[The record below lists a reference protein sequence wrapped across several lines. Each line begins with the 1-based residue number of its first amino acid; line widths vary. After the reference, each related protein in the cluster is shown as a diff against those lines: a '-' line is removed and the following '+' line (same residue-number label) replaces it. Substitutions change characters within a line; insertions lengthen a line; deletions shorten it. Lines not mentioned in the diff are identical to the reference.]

1 MKTSTAFVVSLGLA
15 CLPLALAHAHS
26 PNSHLKRNL
35 KRSPQYYGSGS
46 AYGGA
51 MGGMGAMSEMGGMGG
66 SAMFE
71 QASASD
77 SMGVG
82 MGMSASLG
90 ISSMSQMPTPTD
102 STMGAANSAMATIQG
117 AMGSMGPSLD
127 MCVQQCMASNGLSW
141 PSGAAS
147 AALPAL
153 TGTPSMMAPMPSGAG
168 TMVNGSLV
176 GGPGQVVVAPKKGD
190 LRFVPFNTVASPGQ
204 TIEFIWGAGPHT
216 VTQSSQLSICNA
228 TQQTGAFK
236 SGMQQAGFQMP
247 LTVNDSSTI
256 FYYCAV
262 PNHCQKG
269 MFGLINGQV
278 SLDGKNTFGE
288 YMNGWAKASQE
299 NQALLDITIQIT
311 SGNSAAANW
320 GESLSTA
327 QFESWALPWAM
338 QQIMYTRQ
346 YFAENPQLLAATNGN
361 ATSTST
367 SAVSNAGSPASTGSA
382 ASASATASMSS
393 GAASSSKTAGSL
405 ALIAGVALALLA

>member
-1 MKTSTAFVVSLGLA
+1 MKTSTALVVSLGLA

-26 PNSHLKRNL
+26 PSSHLKRN
-35 KRSPQYYGSGS
+35 PQDYGSGGT
-46 AYGGA
+46 YGGA
-51 MGGMGAMSEMGGMGG
+51 MGGMSAMSEMGGMNGG
-66 SAMFE
+66 AMPE
-71 QASASD
+71 QVSASD
-77 SMGVG
+77 SMSMG
-82 MGMSASLG
+82 MDMSASLG
-90 ISSMSQMPTPTD
+90 MYGMSEMATPTQ
-102 STMGAANSAMATIQG
+102 SAMGAAESAMATIQG

-141 PSGAAS
+141 PSGIAS

-153 TGTPSMMAPMPSGAG
+153 TGTPMMAPMPSGPG
-168 TMVNGSLV
+168 TMVNGSLI

-190 LRFVPFNTVASPGQ
+190 LRFVPFNIVASPGQ
-204 TIEFIWGAGPHT
+204 TVEFIWGAGPHT

-299 NQALLDITIQIT
+299 NQDLLDITIQIT
-311 SGNSAAANW
+311 SGNSAAASW
-320 GESLSTA
+320 GDSLSTA

-346 YFAENPQLLAATNGN
+346 YFAENPQLLAAMAGN
-361 ATSTST
+361 ATSPTT
-367 SAVSNAGSPASTGSA
+367 LIASNAGSPASTSSA
-382 ASASATASMSS
+382 ASASASASESS
-393 GAASSSKTAGSL
+393 GAASSKAAGAL
-405 ALIAGVALALLA
+405 ALIASVALAILA

>member
-1 MKTSTAFVVSLGLA
+1 MKTSTSLILSLGLA
-15 CLPLALAHAHS
+15 CLPLGLAHANS
-26 PNSHLKRNL
+26 PSSHLKRNL
-35 KRSPQYYGSGS
+35 KRSPQNYGSGG

-66 SAMFE
+66 GAMSE

-77 SMGVG
+77 SMSMG
-82 MGMSASLG
+82 MDMSASLG
-90 ISSMSQMPTPTD
+90 MSGMSEMATPTE
-102 STMGAANSAMATIQG
+102 SAMGAAESAMATIQG

-127 MCVQQCMASNGLSW
+127 MCVQRCMASNGLSW
-141 PSGAAS
+141 PSGVAS

-190 LRFVPFNTVASPGQ
+190 LRFVPFNIVASPGQ
-204 TIEFIWGAGPHT
+204 TVEFIWGAGPHT

-228 TQQTGAFK
+228 TQQTGAFN

-288 YMNGWAKASQE
+288 SQE
-299 NQALLDITIQIT
+299 NQDLLDITIQIT
-311 SGNSAAANW
+311 SGNSAAASW

-346 YFAENPQLLAATNGN
+346 YFAENPQLLAATAGN
-361 ATSTST
+361 ATSPSTST
-367 SAVSNAGSPASTGSA
+367 ISNAGSPASTGSA
-382 ASASATASMSS
+382 ASASASASMSS
-393 GAASSSKTAGSL
+393 GAASSNKAAGAL
-405 ALIAGVALALLA
+405 ALIAIVALALLA